1 MRRLA
6 LDIGNKRIGVAVS
19 DITGLY
25 AFPLTTI
32 FRKNISNDIE
42 KLYQLIIEKEANE
55 LIIGLP
61 LLLSGEEGA
70 QVRLVKSF
78 VNLLNKKIDIPIYYI
93 DERYSTVQAE
103 DKLMNAGIRTSK
115 NQKKI
120 DSAAAAIILQSYLDK
135 IK

>member
-32 FRKNISNDIE
+32 YRKNISNDIE

-61 LLLSGEEGA
+61 LLLSGDEGSQA
-70 QVRLVKSF
+70 KLVKSF
-78 VNLLNKKIDIPIYYI
+78 VNLLYEKINIPLHYI
-93 DERYSTVQAE
+93 DERYSSVQAE
-103 DKLMNAGIRTSK
+103 DKLINAGISPSK
-115 NQKKI
+115 NRIKI
-120 DSAAAAIILQSYLDK
+120 DAAAAAIILQSYLDK

>member
-70 QVRLVKSF
+70 KVRLV
-78 VNLLNKKIDIPIYYI
+78 
-93 DERYSTVQAE
+93 
-103 DKLMNAGIRTSK
+103 
-115 NQKKI
+115 
-120 DSAAAAIILQSYLDK
+120 
-135 IK
+135 

>member
-32 FRKNISNDIE
+32 YRKNISNDIE

-78 VNLLNKKIDIPIYYI
+78 VNLLNKKIDIHIYYI

-103 DKLMNAGIRTSK
+103 DKLMNAGIRPSK
-115 NQKKI
+115 NQEKI

>member
-42 KLYQLIIEKEANE
+42 KLYQLIIEQEANYF
-55 LIIGLP
+55 L
-61 LLLSGEEGA
+61 
-70 QVRLVKSF
+70 F
-78 VNLLNKKIDIPIYYI
+78 
-93 DERYSTVQAE
+93 T
-103 DKLMNAGIRTSK
+103 
-115 NQKKI
+115 
-120 DSAAAAIILQSYLDK
+120 
-135 IK
+135 

>member
-32 FRKNISNDIE
+32 YRKNISNDIE

-103 DKLMNAGIRTSK
+103 DKLMNAGIRSSK

>member
-1 MRRLA
+1 LRRLA

-42 KLYQLIIEKEANE
+42 KLYQLIIEQEANE

-103 DKLMNAGIRTSK
+103 DKLMNAGIRPSK